1 MPIGKNRNGQALL
14 ERFIPDGLSHTATAF
29 VESLKI
35 NTISE
40 KRRRG
45 RLVVIKR
52 RNILGERGA
61 DLINFYFRAAGIT
74 IRYLS
79 DVRDWRRW
87 EASCFQ
93 MLNGDRFRAKIT
105 DARTVCLDK
114 LPGQSLQS
122 LWNHMKQGTLNERM
136 LESAAKEYRRAHQ
149 FWRDEFG
156 GPWSHGDASMPNVI
170 YDEKTRRTRV

>member
-1 MPIGKNRNGQALL
+1 MPIGKNGNGLTLL
-14 ERFIPDGLSHTATAF
+14 ERFIPDGLSDAATAF

-52 RNILGERGA
+52 RNIFGERGA
-61 DLINFYFRAAGIT
+61 DLINFYFRLAGVA

-79 DVRDWRRW
+79 NVRDWRRW

-114 LPGQSLQS
+114 LPGQSL
-122 LWNHMKQGTLNERM
+122 WDHMNQGTLNKRM
-136 LESAAKEYRRAHQ
+136 LESAAKEHRPRPSILA
-149 FWRDEFG
+149 
-156 GPWSHGDASMPNVI
+156 
-170 YDEKTRRTRV
+170 